1 MTRYE
6 QIMRG
11 AAIYAG
17 YYRRNPHRFVHD
29 YLHVELK
36 LFQKI
41 LIAMMNIS
49 VVVAFIGARGIGKSF
64 LSAIFCVI
72 RAILYPGSKI
82 CVASGVRSQAINVLE
97 KIMLELKPNSPELA
111 AEIDDKQTRINNTSA
126 QIVFKNGSYIK
137 VVTASDSAR
146 GNRATVLLLDEF
158 RLVKKDVVDTIL
170 KKFLTQRRMPKYSEL
185 TKDERLIE
193 YAKEKNMTMY
203 LSSAYWMDS
212 WAYTKC
218 ADTCEMM
225 LSDNK
230 NQFVCG
236 LPYQLSIAEGLLDPD
251 LIADEMAETNFSPIK
266 FSMEY
271 ESLFYGVGDESF
283 FEFDTVS
290 KNRHIKYP
298 MLPDKLAAKLGN
310 AQQVRIP
317 PKQNGEK
324 RILSVDV
331 ALMASKKHK
340 NDATAIFVNQLMPTK
355 SGRYISNI
363 VYADSYEGLRT
374 EEQALIVR
382 RMFDEYEC
390 DYIVLDCASMG
401 LGIFDCLSRELTD
414 EDTGEIYPAL
424 SCCNNPEMAARCTSP
439 NADKVIWSIKA
450 SASFNSDIA
459 ILLREGLKSGR
470 IRLLVNEYDGDS
482 YLSEF
487 KGYASLNPQ
496 EKIRL
501 QMPYYHTT
509 LLVDELTKLQHEESN
524 GKIKVYERSGMR
536 KDRYSSL
543 AYNFYVAT
551 LLEAKLSR
559 KKASGGS
566 GPEAF
571 VIRPPSKTRKAVI
584 DGYGRKNRSGWYS

>member
-29 YLHVELK
+29 YFHVELK

-41 LIAMMNIS
+41 LIVMMNIS
-49 VVVAFIGARGIGKSF
+49 TIITGIGSRGIGKSWI
-64 LSAIFCVI
+64 AGIFCSEWC
-72 RAILYPGSKI
+72 ILYPGSKI
-82 CVASGVRSQAINVLE
+82 CIAAGVRSQGINVLE

-146 GNRATVLLLDEF
+146 GNRATVLMLDEF
-158 RLVKKDVVDTIL
+158 RLIKKDVVDTIL
-170 KKFLTQRRMPKYSEL
+170 RKFLTQRRMPKYEEL
-185 TKDERLIE
+185 TKEERISE
-193 YAKEKNMTMY
+193 YAKEKNKTVY

-218 ADTCEMM
+218 TDTFEMM
-225 LSDNK
+225 LDDTKS
-230 NQFVCG
+230 QFVCG
-236 LPYQLSIAEGLLDPD
+236 LPYQLSITEGLLDPD
-251 LIADEMAETNFSPIK
+251 LIADEMAETTFSPIK

-283 FEFDTVS
+283 FEFDTIS

-310 AQQVRIP
+310 AQQVRIM

-324 RILSVDV
+324 RLLSVDI

-340 NDATAIFVNQLMPTK
+340 NDATAIFINQLMPTK
-355 SGRYISNI
+355 SGRYTSNI
-363 VYADSYEGLRT
+363 VYADAYEGLRT
-374 EEQALIVR
+374 DEQALIIR

-390 DYIVLDCASMG
+390 DYIILDTNGIG
-401 LGIFDCLSRELTD
+401 LGVYDCLAREIVD

-424 SCCNNPEMAARCTSP
+424 SCCNNQEMAARCSNP

-450 SASFNSDIA
+450 SAAFNSDVA
-459 ILLREGLKSGR
+459 ILLREGLKNGR

-559 KKASGGS
+559 KKASCGS
-566 GPEAF
+566 GSEAF